1 MNTDD
6 DEKDLQKD
14 FPSLKLGY
22 EQVNDA
28 LKDQVET
35 VRDYENRAI
44 TLFSVTIAVLGIGM
58 PLLLTKAASQSL
70 YWLTASLIPIILFVF
85 VYLNFWKTYRL
96 RLMKQ
101 ISDPE
106 VVISEFIELETQ
118 KFYSD
123 MIQHINEAFAENEVV
138 LRQKEKSLRVL
149 IAFTLG
155 EVSSVVVLALLFFS
169 FGLL

>member
-1 MNTDD
+1 VNTDD

-123 MIQHINEAFAENEVV
+123 MVQHINEAFAENEVV

>member
-123 MIQHINEAFAENEVV
+123 MVQHINEAFAENEVV

>member
-1 MNTDD
+1 MNNDN

-44 TLFSVTIAVLGIGM
+44 TLFSVAVAVLGIGM

-70 YWLTASLIPIILFVF
+70 CWLATSLIPVVLFVF
-85 VYLNFWKTYRL
+85 VYLYFWKTYRL

-106 VVISEFIELETQ
+106 VVISELIELEPQ

-123 MIQHINEAFAENEVV
+123 MVQHINEAFAENEVV
-138 LRQKEKSLRVL
+138 IRQKEKSLRVL
-149 IAFTLG
+149 IAFTLV